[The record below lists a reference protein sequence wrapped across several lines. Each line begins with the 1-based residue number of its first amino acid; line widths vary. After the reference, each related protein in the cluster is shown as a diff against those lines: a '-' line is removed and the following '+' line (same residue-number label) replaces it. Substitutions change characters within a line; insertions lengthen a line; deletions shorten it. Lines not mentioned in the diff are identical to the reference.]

1 MKKATPFG
9 QSSESCDSGSTV
21 QSKMRSRKST
31 SAKSDAE
38 KVRRDVVREYGDA
51 YYAFG
56 LNKMMGHIIGL
67 LLTAPEPV
75 SLADICK
82 QLGRSKGPI
91 SQIMRRLVE
100 RNLVRKVWTP
110 RSRQDY
116 YELQP
121 NVFENAFR
129 NHYEMIQNNI
139 RIAKFLRAEAHHVKD
154 PELDRLRQRLAEM
167 EEFFTLMSKH
177 HQAFLNEWA
186 KVQAQHILG
195 DSLLLPNPRVGNG
208 TAELTDTSLASDK
221 APARKRKKSS

>member
-1 MKKATPFG
+1 
-9 QSSESCDSGSTV
+9 
-21 QSKMRSRKST
+21 MRSGKSA

-139 RIAKFLRAEAHHVKD
+139 RIAKLLRAEAHRVKD

-177 HQAFLNEWA
+177 HQAFLAEWA
-186 KVQAQHILG
+186 KVQAQHILE
-195 DSLLLPNPRVGNG
+195 DSLILPRLPELNG
-208 TAELTDTSLASDK
+208 MADITLSKEPSAESK
-221 APARKRKKSS
+221 AKSRKRKK